1 LNILFYTALSDGAQW
16 LAALSRALPDAQL
29 LHWPRAKEVADYAVV
44 WKPPPEL
51 IANLAGVRAVFNL
64 GAGVDAIAGAV
75 AWPRDVPLV
84 RLEDAGMAEQM
95 VEYAVYAVLR
105 FYREFAAYE
114 RAQRARSWAPRARL
128 DKRGFSVGILGMG
141 VLGSQVADALRRL
154 GFSVTGFCRQHKV
167 HKGVETLA
175 GDRLAEFLTKC
186 HVLVCMLPLT
196 PATRG
201 LLDRQAFAQLPRG
214 AYVVNVARGGIV
226 VERDLLAAIDSGH
239 LAGAMLDVS
248 VEEPLPAEHAF
259 WHHPRITLT
268 PHIAAVTRV
277 EESVAQIADKIRR
290 IEAGLPVGGIV
301 HPQHAY

>member
-1 LNILFYTALSDGAQW
+1 LNILFYTALPDSAQW
-16 LAALSRALPDAQL
+16 LAALSQALPDAQL
-29 LHWPRAKEVADYAVV
+29 LLWPRASEAADYAVV

-64 GAGVDAIAGAV
+64 GAGVDAIAGASM
-75 AWPRDVPLV
+75 WPRGVPLV

-95 VEYAVYAVLR
+95 VEYAAYAVLR
-105 FYREFAAYE
+105 CYREFAVYE
-114 RAQRARSWAPRARL
+114 RAQRAKSWAPRARL
-128 DKRGFSVGILGMG
+128 DKGGFGVGILGMG
-141 VLGSQVADALRRL
+141 VLGSQVADALRTL
-154 GFSVTGFCRQHKV
+154 GFSVKGYSRRHKT
-167 HKGVETLA
+167 HRGVESLA
-175 GDRLAEFLTKC
+175 GDRFAEFLATC

-201 LLDRQAFAQLPRG
+201 LLDRQAFAQLPCG
-214 AYVVNVARGGIV
+214 AYVVNVARGGIL
-226 VERDLLAAIDSGH
+226 VEDDLLAAIDSGQ
-239 LAGAMLDVS
+239 LAGAMLDVCA
-248 VEEPLPAEHAF
+248 EEPLPAQHAF

-268 PHIAAVTRV
+268 PHIAAITRV